1 MYRTHRGASPNWKRY
16 KRHTFSALL
25 KFYVDLYYG
34 AELLIKSTFFH
45 PCNLSIYN
53 KIFPVIPFPCIW
65 GLDVFD
71 IFLVQQQIRTNTTLV
86 PTKTLRQ
93 LLRKQQALLAKNK
106 TINNSKRLN
115 TWYVTW
121 SLILFC
127 PISKSYLGEFL
138 FPTNP
143 IMTCPVQRLKLKS
156 VRATFILELIVI
168 VTWKI
173 VDMCCWSGKKPKTN
187 EWPGLASKE
196 NVHPWK
202 NAQTCISVLLTVVS
216 VSLLLTLYLFRL
228 WSHDLF

>member
-71 IFLVQQQIRTNTTLV
+71 IFLVQQIRTNTTLV

-121 SLILFC
+121 SLILADLRPFWPSQKAIWVNFFFQ
-127 PISKSYLGEFL
+127 PIQSWR
-138 FPTNP
+138 
-143 IMTCPVQRLKLKS
+143 VQSR
-156 VRATFILELIVI
+156 
-168 VTWKI
+168 
-173 VDMCCWSGKKPKTN
+173 D
-187 EWPGLASKE
+187 
-196 NVHPWK
+196 
-202 NAQTCISVLLTVVS
+202 
-216 VSLLLTLYLFRL
+216 
-228 WSHDLF
+228 

>member
-106 TINNSKRLN
+106 TVNNSKRLN
-115 TWYVTW
+115 TRYITW

-143 IMTCPVQRLKLKS
+143 IMTCPVQRLNLKS

-168 VTWKI
+168 VTWKLLI
-173 VDMCCWSGKKPKTN
+173 CEHQAKSQKQSEMN
-187 EWPGLASKE
+187 GLAWLPRKMS
-196 NVHPWK
+196 
-202 NAQTCISVLLTVVS
+202 
-216 VSLLLTLYLFRL
+216 TLEKMRKHVFPYC
-228 WSHDLF
+228 

>member
-1 MYRTHRGASPNWKRY
+1 MLRGGIVNKI
-16 KRHTFSALL
+16 HL
-25 KFYVDLYYG
+25 
-34 AELLIKSTFFH
+34 FH

-156 VRATFILELIVI
+156 VRATSILEFNCYCNMNV
-168 VTWKI
+168 VAMWT
-173 VDMCCWSGKKPKTN
+173 SGKKPKAIRN

-216 VSLLLTLYLFRL
+216 VSLLFIPIPTLISGLF
-228 WSHDLF
+228 

>member
-71 IFLVQQQIRTNTTLV
+71 IFLVQQIRTNTTPV

-143 IMTCPVQRLKLKS
+143 IMTCPVQRLNLKS

-168 VTWKI
+168 VTWKLLI
-173 VDMCCWSGKKPKTN
+173 CEHQAKSQKQSEMN
-187 EWPGLASKE
+187 GLAWLPRKMS
-196 NVHPWK
+196 
-202 NAQTCISVLLTVVS
+202 
-216 VSLLLTLYLFRL
+216 TLEKMRKHVFPYC
-228 WSHDLF
+228 